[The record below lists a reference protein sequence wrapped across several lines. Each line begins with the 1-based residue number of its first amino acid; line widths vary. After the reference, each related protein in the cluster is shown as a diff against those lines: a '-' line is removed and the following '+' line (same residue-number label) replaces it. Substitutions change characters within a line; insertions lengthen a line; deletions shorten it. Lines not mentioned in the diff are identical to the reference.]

1 MSTVFGSGSQSPDI
15 SPTAFLVDVCN
26 RIYISGWGGLTNSVP
41 YGGGGNTSGLIITND
56 AIQSSTDS
64 SDFYILI
71 MEEDASSLTFATFY
85 GGNISAEHV
94 DGGTSRF
101 DKKGV
106 VYQSVCAGCQGNSD
120 FPTTPNAYSVTN
132 NSFGCNNAVFKFNP
146 DLPLTISDFFILSSF
161 LKRFPGLPSSCTPIK

>member
-1 MSTVFGSGSQSPDI
+1 
-15 SPTAFLVDVCN
+15 
-26 RIYISGWGGLTNSVP
+26 
-41 YGGGGNTSGLIITND
+41 
-56 AIQSSTDS
+56 
-64 SDFYILI
+64 

-101 DKKGV
+101 DKKGI

-146 DLPLTISDFFILSSF
+146 DLPLTISDFFIPDLSCDNTIYFDNYSIGSDSTIYF
-161 LKRFPGLPSSCTPIK
+161 WDFGDGKKSITYLCRYGAIYYYIDNI